1 MLLII
6 IIMDQFLKVFLFFY
20 FFPIQSQGE
29 YLNDKMHKGL
39 IKRNGIIIE
48 EIEEGFELVEKN
60 ELSIK
65 SSSPKI
71 KNDPPKTL
79 TAKAKEQDNER
90 FHTVENLPIN
100 QNNIEDERSNM
111 MLTNQESMDMMKS
124 EVKTLDIGLD
134 TLSLIDQLEMMNSL
148 NSALFNKM
156 GIYKFMQKLV
166 LK

>member
-1 MLLII
+1 
-6 IIMDQFLKVFLFFY
+6 
-20 FFPIQSQGE
+20 
-29 YLNDKMHKGL
+29 MHKGL

-48 EIEEGFELVEKN
+48 EIEKGFEHDEKK
-60 ELSIK
+60 EPSIK
-65 SSSPKI
+65 STSPNAKNDSPKT
-71 KNDPPKTL
+71 P
-79 TAKAKEQDNER
+79 TAKLKEQDDER
-90 FHTVENLPIN
+90 FQTVENLTIN

-111 MLTNQESMDMMKS
+111 MLSNQESMDMIKS
-124 EVKTLDIGLD
+124 EVKTLDIGLE